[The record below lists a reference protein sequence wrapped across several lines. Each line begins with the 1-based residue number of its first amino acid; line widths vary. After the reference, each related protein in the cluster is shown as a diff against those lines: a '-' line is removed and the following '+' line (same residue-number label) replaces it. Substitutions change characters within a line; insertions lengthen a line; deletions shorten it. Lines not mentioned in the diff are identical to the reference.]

1 MARTDK
7 IPTLDDYRRALKSKG
22 LKATPQRLAVHTAMM
37 EFGHASADMVHSL
50 LKSRDGRCPSV
61 ATIYNILSQMALL
74 GIYKHRLSVGNKM
87 FFDVNTSRHLHL
99 YDTVNNEYKDVSDEE
114 LMDLIDNH
122 LKGRK
127 FKGYKVDAV
136 DVQILCHPSR
146 RKKPL
151 AF

>member
-1 MARTDK
+1 MARTDR
-7 IPTLDDYRRALKSKG
+7 IPSLEDFRKSLKSKG

-37 EFGHASADMVHSL
+37 ELVHGSVESVHSL
-50 LKSRDGRCPSV
+50 LLSRGGLSPSQSSV
-61 ATIYNILSQMALL
+61 YNILTQMASH
-74 GIYKHRLSVGNKM
+74 GIYKYRLSADNKLY
-87 FFDVNTSRHLHL
+87 FDVRSSRHLHL
-99 YDTVNNEYKDVSDEE
+99 YDTINNEYKDVSDDE
-114 LMDLIDNH
+114 LISLIDSH